1 MGFWHTGYIEFHEP
15 DGLDGLCLKPLP
27 PQFPC
32 VHCGEIF
39 TSLDAL
45 RKHRFES
52 HPLRRRTMFLQGRE
66 LGAHSVRITRKL
78 NVDDVST
85 DGCDRAVLNGKEI
98 DFSTLPLVL
107 CKVSSD
113 VCRLTL
119 SGAEV
124 SSEFTLEFR
133 IASEKDLRGIEE
145 QFERTVRGRYLNIR
159 AIEEFIDATS
169 RFISAIG
176 YCDGICAY
184 LYGVLAKER
193 ALDSSLPYDAYV
205 GKFSKAAEELTGY
218 DRPLARTI
226 SSLIEFHFNHFGEAA
241 RLSKETRA
249 GKAAERYAAW
259 LQDRA
264 QGIEPEA
271 VPNDMLSKL
280 EALVTDWDTE
290 QIVRWSIRPL
300 HELSQYVDNMES
312 FLNRDTNAEYD
323 RVKLHVLLGE
333 IYTASGD
340 VKKALRHAKALRNLS
355 ALEKWAESM
364 IRAHSEDHNDQH

>member
-1 MGFWHTGYIEFHEP
+1 MGFWHTGYSEFHEAE
-15 DGLDGLCLKPLP
+15 GLGNFAPNLLP
-27 PQFPC
+27 PQFSCAHC
-32 VHCGEIF
+32 VAVF
-39 TSLDAL
+39 TSLDDL
-45 RKHRFES
+45 RKHRFEY
-52 HPLRRRTMFLQGRE
+52 HPLRRPTLFLQGRE
-66 LGAHSVRITRKL
+66 LGAHTVRITRKL
-78 NVDDVST
+78 IDGDVRTDD
-85 DGCDRAVLNGKEI
+85 CDRAVLNGKDL
-98 DFSTLPLVL
+98 DFFSLPILL
-107 CKVSSD
+107 GKISSD

-119 SGAEV
+119 SGAGI
-124 SSEFTLEFR
+124 SSEFTMEFR

-145 QFERTVRGRYLNIR
+145 QFERTVRGRHLNIR
-159 AIEEFIDATS
+159 AIEEFIESTS
-169 RFISAIG
+169 EFSSAIG

-193 ALDSSLPYDAYV
+193 ALDTSLTYDAYV
-205 GKFSKAAEELTGY
+205 GKFSKASEELTAY

-226 SSLIEFHFNHFGEAA
+226 SSLIDFHFNHFGESAH
-241 RLSKETRA
+241 LSRETRA

-264 QGIEPEA
+264 QEIDLEA
-271 VPNDMLSKL
+271 APNDMFSKL

-300 HELSQYVDNMES
+300 HELSRYVNDMES
-312 FLNRDTNAEYD
+312 FLNRDITVEYD

-340 VKKALRHAKALRNLS
+340 VKRALKHAKALRNLP